1 MRPVSCATRHIFLVF
16 TVYGAVGATIAAAT
30 DADAPTKVR
39 TLSTK
44 PQSPEEHHDATLSP
58 ELPATHSTD
67 TTIGSN
73 PGSHVVVHTAPSTAD
88 DPLRVRTIRIGPQS
102 APQSRI
108 DVSKDQAEPP
118 SSLKAHQE

>member
-1 MRPVSCATRHIFLVF
+1 MIAAVFREHPATTSDHREVQMRPVSCATRHIFLVF

-58 ELPATHSTD
+58 ELPSYALHR
-67 TTIGSN
+67 
-73 PGSHVVVHTAPSTAD
+73 HD
-88 DPLRVRTIRIGPQS
+88 DRV
-102 APQSRI
+102 
-108 DVSKDQAEPP
+108 EPR
-118 SSLKAHQE
+118 